1 MPDKTINIP
10 VTGMSCANCALAI
23 ERTVKKLPGV
33 KAASVNF
40 ATEQASL
47 SFDPDLV
54 QVEKLV

>member
-1 MPDKTINIP
+1 MADKTITIP
-10 VTGMSCANCALAI
+10 LTGMSCANCALAV
-23 ERTVKKLPGV
+23 ERTVKKVPGV

-54 QVEKLV
+54 QVE